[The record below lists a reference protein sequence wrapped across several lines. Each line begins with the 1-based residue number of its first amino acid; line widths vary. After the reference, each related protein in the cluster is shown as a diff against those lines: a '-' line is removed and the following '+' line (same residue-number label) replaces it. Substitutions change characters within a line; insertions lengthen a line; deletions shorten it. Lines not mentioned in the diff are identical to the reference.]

1 MRARTC
7 GAFVLGVTAGAIAFA
22 NWRALV
28 RKGVRAGLD
37 LKTATMRC
45 AEDLSDVIKA
55 AAQEEVRVS
64 SSASPVRGNGV
75 TGAGRV
81 LP

>member
-22 NWRALV
+22 NWRPLV
-28 RKGVRAGLD
+28 KKGVRVGLD

-45 AEDLSDVIKA
+45 AEDLSDAIKQ
-55 AAQEEVRVS
+55 AAQEEVSVNS
-64 SSASPVRGNGV
+64 STSSMRGNGM
-75 TGAGRV
+75 TGASRV

>member
-22 NWRALV
+22 NWRPLV
-28 RKGVRAGLD
+28 KKGVRAGLD

-45 AEDLSDVIKA
+45 AEDLSDVIRQ
-55 AAQEEVRVS
+55 AQEEVPVNS
-64 SSASPVRGNGV
+64 STSPMRGNGM
-75 TGAGRV
+75 TGAWDV
-81 LP
+81 